1 MRRRDFVH
9 EAMTA
14 ITAVGAAAALG
25 CSKKQEAVGK
35 EGTGTVAQAAAAPAV
50 VGQNVSWRLVSS
62 FPRSLDTIF
71 GAAES
76 LAENVSALSGGK
88 FKISVFAAGEIV
100 PGLEVL
106 DSVQQGST
114 ELAHTAGYYFTGK
127 NPALAFDTVVPFG
140 LNARQHLAWVNEGG
154 GLELL
159 RGLYADFKVLNF
171 PGGNTGAQMGG
182 WFRKEVNSA
191 ADLKGLRMRIPGIGG
206 QVMSRLGTTV
216 QVLAAGDIYPALE
229 RGAIDATEWVGPYDD
244 EKLGFHKVAKLYY
257 YPGWWEPCAALSFLV
272 NQDAWAKLPK
282 EYQQIFELA
291 ASHAGVKMQN
301 RYDQRNPLALSR
313 LLQQGVKLTRF
324 SDDILRAART
334 ASDALYA
341 ELSAADAN
349 YKKVFEA
356 YDKARRDMFPWFGT
370 AERAYSD
377 FAFQPPV

>member
-1 MRRRDFVH
+1 MRRREFVH

-25 CSKKQEAVGK
+25 CSKKQEAVTKAG
-35 EGTGTVAQAAAAPAV
+35 GANPAAAPAV
-50 VGQNVSWRLVSS
+50 VGQHVNWRLVSS

-71 GAAES
+71 GG
-76 LAENVSALSGGK
+76 AENLADRVSALSGGK

-106 DSVQQGST
+106 DSVQQGNT
-114 ELAHTAGYYFTGK
+114 EIAHTAGYYFTGK

-154 GLELL
+154 GLDLL
-159 RGLYADFKVLNF
+159 RRLYADFKVLNF

-182 WFRKEVNSA
+182 WFRKEVNTA
-191 ADLKGLRMRIPGIGG
+191 KDLQGLRMRIPGLGG
-206 QVMSRLGTTV
+206 QVMARLGTTV
-216 QVLAAGDIYPALE
+216 QVLAGGDIYPALE

-257 YPGWWEPCAALSFLV
+257 YPGWWEPSAGLSYLV

-282 EYQQIFELA
+282 DYQQIFELA
-291 ASHAGVKMQN
+291 VSHSGVHMQN
-301 RYDQRNPLALSR
+301 RYDQRNPQALAR
-313 LLQQGVKLTRF
+313 LLQQGVKLKRF
-324 SDDILRAART
+324 SDDIMRAARG
-334 ASDALYA
+334 ASDELFA
-341 ELSAADAN
+341 EQAAKDPA
-349 YKKVFEA
+349 YKKLFEA
-356 YDKARRDMFPWFGT
+356 YDKARLEMFPWFGT

-377 FAFQPPV
+377 FMFQPPV

>member
-35 EGTGTVAQAAAAPAV
+35 ESTGTVAQASAAPAA
-50 VGQNVSWRLVSS
+50 VGQNVNWRLVSS

-76 LAENVSALSGGK
+76 LAEHVSALSGGK

-106 DSVQQGST
+106 DAVQQGST

-159 RGLYADFKVLNF
+159 RALYADFKVINF

-191 ADLKGLRMRIPGIGG
+191 ADLKGLRMRIPGLGG

-216 QVLAAGDIYPALE
+216 QVLAGGDIYPALE

-282 EYQQIFELA
+282 EYQQIFELS
-291 ASHAGVKMQN
+291 ASQAGVKMQN

-313 LLQQGVKLTRF
+313 LLRQGVKLTRF

-341 ELSAADAN
+341 ELSAQDAN

-356 YDKARRDMFPWFGT
+356 YDKARHDMFPWFGT
-370 AERAYSD
+370 AERAYAD